1 MRILILGGAGAMAQA
16 TEQDLLTIDAGE
28 TSELV
33 LADFDEKRLQARVD
47 ELNNPK
53 VSSAVVHID
62 DHDALVKLMKGFDV
76 VINEALAPTTLK
88 VLNAAF
94 DAKVNVVT
102 LATLDQAAAA
112 PGAPVDDLG
121 LPTEAFREEIDHKF
135 SEAGLTAVLGL
146 GSGPGTSNVM
156 GRFIADKLDTIES
169 MEYSY
174 SYAHLGGA
182 KGFFPFDPRGMAA
195 QYSLSPIIF
204 RNGKFVRVSPRFEMG
219 ITHYPDPIGVRD
231 TFYISHSEA
240 FFCARNYRN
249 KGLKNAGTKAGW
261 DPVFI
266 EKLAFLDN
274 LGLLDMQPRQIG
286 DVSVSPLEVLV
297 SGLTYD
303 MNVKTQDYGCFRL
316 VALGMKDG
324 QKIEYTGDVFTGPYK
339 NLNGTQHRTGI
350 PPAVVARMLGRGE
363 ISRKGAF
370 SPDVGV
376 DPQTYFRELE
386 RRVIRF
392 YYTAKYFA

>member
-16 TEQDLLTIDAGE
+16 TEQDLLTLDADE

-33 LADFDEKRLQARVD
+33 LADFDEKRLQERVD
-47 ELNNPK
+47 ELKDPK

-62 DHDALVKLMKGFDV
+62 DHQALVKLMKGFDI

-88 VLNAAF
+88 VLNAAL
-94 DAKVNVVT
+94 DAQVSLVT

-112 PGAPVDDLG
+112 PGAPLDDIG
-121 LPTEAFREEIDHKF
+121 LPTEGFKAEIDRKF
-135 SEAGLTAVLGL
+135 TEAGLTAVLGL

-156 GRFIADKLDTIES
+156 GSYIADKFDTVES
-169 MEYSY
+169 MEFSY
-174 SYAHLGGA
+174 SYAHLGGS
-182 KGFFPFDPRGMAA
+182 KGFFPFDPRGMVA
-195 QYSLSPIIF
+195 QHSMSPIIF
-204 RNGKFVRVSPRFEMG
+204 RNGEFIRVPPRFERG
-219 ITHYPDPIGVRD
+219 ITVYPDPIGVRE

-266 EKLAFLDN
+266 EKLAFLEN
-274 LGLLDMQPRQIG
+274 LGLLDMQPRKIG
-286 DVSVSPLEVLV
+286 DISISPLEMLV
-297 SGLTYD
+297 SGLKYD
-303 MNVKTQDYGCFRL
+303 MNVRPQDYGCFRI

-324 QKIEYTGDVFTGPYK
+324 QKVEYTGDVFTGPYK
-339 NLNGTQHRTGI
+339 NFNGTQHRTGI

-363 ISRKGAF
+363 ITRKGAF

-376 DPQTYFRELE
+376 DHRIYFRELE
-386 RRVIRF
+386 RREIRF
-392 YYTAKYFA
+392 CYTSRYFA

>member
-1 MRILILGGAGAMAQA
+1 
-16 TEQDLLTIDAGE
+16 
-28 TSELV
+28 
-33 LADFDEKRLQARVD
+33 
-47 ELNNPK
+47 
-53 VSSAVVHID
+53 
-62 DHDALVKLMKGFDV
+62 
-76 VINEALAPTTLK
+76 
-88 VLNAAF
+88 
-94 DAKVNVVT
+94 VNVVT

-121 LPTEAFREEIDHKF
+121 LPTEAFREEIDRKF
-135 SEAGLTAVLGL
+135 ADAGLTAVLGL

-174 SYAHLGGA
+174 SYAHLGGS
-182 KGFFPFDPRGMAA
+182 KGFFPFDPRGMVA
-195 QYSLSPIIF
+195 QYSLPPIIF
-204 RNGKFVRVSPRFEMG
+204 RDGKFVRVSPRFEMG

-286 DVSVSPLEVLV
+286 DVTVSPLEVLV
-297 SGLTYD
+297 SGLKYD
-303 MNVKTQDYGCFRL
+303 MDVKTQDYGCFRL

-324 QKIEYTGDVFTGPYK
+324 QKIEYTGDIFTGPYK

-350 PPAVVARMLGRGE
+350 SPAVAARMLGRGE

-376 DPQTYFRELE
+376 DPQIYFRELE
-386 RRVIRF
+386 RREIRL
-392 YYTAKYFA
+392 YYTARYFA